1 MVPAMAFRYQSW
13 ARQPEF
19 VRVPTVR
26 KLCLRSV
33 VACGGRVFHFNAFN
47 AGEFLAL
54 FASGVCAFLWIRTR
68 ASRTVA
74 LASGFLYM
82 LMLYHLAADFYRR
95 TALSECWALAW
106 MPLLLYFTTLAVVR
120 KRTALLGVAFA
131 YAFLILSHL
140 VSVLIFSL
148 IPLTLALVLFPP

>member
-1 MVPAMAFRYQSW
+1 
-13 ARQPEF
+13 
-19 VRVPTVR
+19 
-26 KLCLRSV
+26 
-33 VACGGRVFHFNAFN
+33 
-47 AGEFLAL
+47 
-54 FASGVCAFLWIRTR
+54 
-68 ASRTVA
+68 VA

-148 IPLTLALVLFPP
+148 IPLTLALVLFPPAERIRAAFRVAMGMTLGTGLACFYLLPAPFPG